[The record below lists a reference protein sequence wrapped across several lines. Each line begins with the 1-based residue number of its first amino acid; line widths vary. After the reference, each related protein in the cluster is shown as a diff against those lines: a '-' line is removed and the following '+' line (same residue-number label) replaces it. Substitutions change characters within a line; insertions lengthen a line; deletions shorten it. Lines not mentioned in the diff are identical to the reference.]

1 MTTLTLRLDE
11 RQERLMNKV
20 KELTGKKA
28 ATKAIV
34 AALDDYVKIVDCF
47 VEQRNTLQLAE
58 SELRA
63 LVMYRS
69 LSQWESTIQDLRRA
83 IQKAE
88 DHYKL
93 VDY

>member
-20 KELTGKKA
+20 KEVTGKKA
-28 ATKAIV
+28 ATKAIL
-34 AALDDYVKIVDCF
+34 AALDDYVKIVSCF
-47 VEQRNTLQLAE
+47 TEQRNTLQLAE

-69 LSQWESTIQDLRRA
+69 LSQWESTIQDLRMA
-83 IQKAE
+83 IRRAE